1 MLLVC
6 GIWIKYFGRYI
17 LKTICKAPC
26 CLMKCSCSAKDS
38 IFVFVKLWRCGIW
51 WLEQYN
57 VSVDIQAPD
66 GIVDNSW
73 FLIVWQYAVWKVKIL
88 SNDDDCDLRQWCF
101 CFLDQFCYNLSNIKV
116 GHRWPCCCQHCLQ
129 AGEHVIMLTM
139 VERMSPCQ
147 PVMSSMMMVP
157 VLASSVTSCSPDRQS
172 LLAPST
178 QSQPTQLVVK
188 SSDWRELSHAIPWD
202 NTDLCH
208 TTRNDI

>member
-6 GIWIKYFGRYI
+6 GIWIKYYGGYI

-57 VSVDIQAPD
+57 MSVDIQAPV
-66 GIVDNSW
+66 GIVDISW
-73 FLIVWQYAVWKVKIL
+73 FLIVWLNMRKT
-88 SNDDDCDLRQWCF
+88 SFNDDDGDSDVHVYWPFSSQLMILWKW
-101 CFLDQFCYNLSNIKV
+101 SSW
-116 GHRWPCCCQHCLQ
+116 WPCCCQHCLQ
-129 AGEHVIMLTM
+129 AGEHVMMLTKPTM
-139 VERMSPCQ
+139 LESMSACE

-208 TTRNDI
+208 TTHNDI